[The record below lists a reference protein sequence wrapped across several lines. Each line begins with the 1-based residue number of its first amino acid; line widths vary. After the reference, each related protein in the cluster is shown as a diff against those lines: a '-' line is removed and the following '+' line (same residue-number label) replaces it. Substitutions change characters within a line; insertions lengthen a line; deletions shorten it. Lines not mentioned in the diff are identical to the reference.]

1 MQLRLS
7 FLLLGLASV
16 VLSRPIFKP
25 DTSLSTRSDSSP
37 SWTTSSPSARS
48 LGHFAPALEVR
59 EPPDL
64 EDRDYAD
71 ADDPSPLR
79 SRTIVDPSSEF
90 AENYAAAHS
99 TPHSTL
105 GARTDG
111 LVPSDHPLTRRG
123 LWDSIGN
130 WASKVYHSDAVQS
143 FGKGFKDIW
152 HSVKNTA
159 KGIGQK
165 VKNGYQKANS
175 GPPAGGGGGGM
186 PLERRQVDPYSG
198 SAPSSPISPTP
209 NVPPNP
215 DVNNTGLVKAA
226 ENIETKK
233 ENFKNKVKSGFKNL
247 GHKFHNA
254 ITWPWRKIKQG
265 VQHVKQKIAN
275 GAKKMTNSVQ
285 SVGKGIEGAATN
297 AVTGAKQ
304 GYQEGSGAVGA
315 GAGAGA
321 AGAEGSYGAG
331 TGGAAGGYGAGG
343 GGAPASGAY

>member
-48 LGHFAPALEVR
+48 LGRFAPALEVR

-64 EDRDYAD
+64 EDRDYAGD

-105 GARTDG
+105 TARTDG
-111 LVPSDHPLTRRG
+111 LVPSNHPLNRRG

-209 NVPPNP
+209 NVPSNP
-215 DVNNTGLVKAA
+215 DVSNTGLVKAA

-233 ENFKNKVKSGFKNL
+233 ENFKNKVKSGIKNL

-275 GAKKMTNSVQ
+275 GAQNINKSVQ
-285 SVGKGIEGAATN
+285 SVGNGIKGAAT
-297 AVTGAKQ
+297 GAEQ
-304 GYQEGSGAVGA
+304 GYKEGSNAGA
-315 GAGAGA
+315 GAGAGGA
-321 AGAEGSYGAG
+321 AGAEGGYGAG
-331 TGGAAGGYGAGG
+331 TGGGYGAG